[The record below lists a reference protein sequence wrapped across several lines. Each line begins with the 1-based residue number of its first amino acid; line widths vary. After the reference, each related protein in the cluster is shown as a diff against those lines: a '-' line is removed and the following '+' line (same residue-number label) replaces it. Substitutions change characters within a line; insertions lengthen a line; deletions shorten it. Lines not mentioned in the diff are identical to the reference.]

1 MHKPDYLARQAISTV
16 DKQKKMFILLQE
28 SLLPIRSYFTWTKTK
43 RNFLREIIIFKWK
56 RTNRK
61 KDISKWDTNLYKTI

>member
-28 SLLPIRSYFTWTKTK
+28 SLLPIRSYFT
-43 RNFLREIIIFKWK
+43 
-56 RTNRK
+56 
-61 KDISKWDTNLYKTI
+61 